1 MTALPLLTSPYE
13 TPTLGEIERSV
24 SLRHTQLR
32 PLASVSGARAPISLH
47 LVDDRSAFNA
57 LEAEWT
63 ALFER
68 AGRPEQLFQSFG
80 WLWHW
85 CNHFLAPR
93 GPKPCL
99 AIVTGHRDGRL
110 VLVMPFVVTRS
121 GGLAT
126 LSFMG
131 DPVNQ
136 YGDVLIEEGP
146 DAALDLTAAF
156 DFVLEQ
162 ADIAVVHLR
171 KVRADAAIAPV
182 LRARGVV
189 FTDVQQAPYVAF
201 EGTADYCAF
210 EQRYGKAARKNRKRQ
225 LRRLQE
231 IGETAFQRLAAGP
244 AASDAVSVALSLKRD
259 WLRQRG
265 LVSPAV
271 MDARTEGFFRD
282 CVSGR
287 GPAAGVEIGA
297 VVSNSTIAAIEIAIQ
312 CKDRVALHLIA
323 YDPRFEKTGAG
334 ALLMEDSIRRAC
346 QSGKSALDLLAPG
359 AAYKFEWTDQSVEVG
374 DCAFGLRAAGKVYAS
389 LYLTRV
395 RPVAKTMVE
404 HLPKAVRRHI
414 STFAGLALL
423 LTQRGEVI

>member
-13 TPTLGEIERSV
+13 TVSLGDLERLV
-24 SLRHTQLR
+24 SLRHTQLTPVAGVNAR
-32 PLASVSGARAPISLH
+32 GAPVSLH
-47 LVDDRSAFNA
+47 LIDDRSAFNA

-93 GPKPCL
+93 GSKPSL

-110 VLVMPFVVTRS
+110 VLVCPFLVTRA
-121 GGLAT
+121 GGLTT

-131 DPVNQ
+131 DPVSQ
-136 YGDVLIEEGP
+136 YGDVLIEAGP
-146 DAALDLTAAF
+146 DAERDLAAAF
-156 DFVLEQ
+156 DFVLDV
-162 ADIAVVHLR
+162 ADADLVHLR
-171 KVRADAAIAPV
+171 KVRADAAIAPL

-189 FTDVQQAPYVAF
+189 LTDVQKAPYVAF
-201 EGTADYCAF
+201 EGTADFAAF

-225 LRRLQE
+225 MRRLQDT
-231 IGETAFQRLAAGP
+231 GETSFERFASGVR
-244 AASDAVSVALSLKRD
+244 ASDAASLALGLKRD

-271 MDARTEGFFRD
+271 VDVRTEGFFRD

-287 GPAAGVEIGA
+287 GPATGVEVGA
-297 VVSNSTIAAIEIAIQ
+297 VVSNGTVAAIEIAIQ

-334 ALLMEDSIRRAC
+334 ALLMEDSVRRAC
-346 QSGKSALDLLAPG
+346 QSGKAALDLLAPG
-359 AAYKFEWTDQSVEVG
+359 TAYKYDWADRSVELS
-374 DCAFGLRAAGKVYAS
+374 DCAIGLSAAGKLYAG
-389 LYLTRV
+389 LYLARV
-395 RPVAKTMVE
+395 RPAAKALVE
-404 HLPKAVRRHI
+404 HLPKAVRRH
-414 STFAGLALL
+414 LASLVGAAVL
-423 LTQRGEVI
+423 VSQGGEII

>member
-13 TPTLGEIERSV
+13 TVALGDFERPV
-24 SLRHTQLR
+24 SLRHTQLTPVADVNAR
-32 PLASVSGARAPISLH
+32 VAPVSLR

-85 CNHFLAPR
+85 CNHFLVSRASNPS
-93 GPKPCL
+93 L

-110 VLVMPFVVTRS
+110 VLVLPFLVTRA
-121 GGLAT
+121 GGLTT

-131 DPVNQ
+131 DPVSQ
-136 YGDVLIEEGP
+136 YGDVLIEAGP
-146 DAALDLTAAF
+146 EADRDLTAAF
-156 DFVLEQ
+156 DFVLNA
-162 ADIAVVHLR
+162 ADVNLVHLR
-171 KVRADAAIAPV
+171 KLRADAAIAPM
-182 LRARGVV
+182 LRARGAVL
-189 FTDVQQAPYVAF
+189 TDVQNAPYVAF
-201 EGTADYCAF
+201 EGVADYAAF

-225 LRRLQE
+225 MRRLQDT
-231 IGETAFQRLAAGP
+231 GETSFERFASGP
-244 AASDAVSVALSLKRD
+244 RASDAASLALDLKRE

-271 MDARTEGFFRD
+271 VDVRTEGFFRD

-287 GPAAGVEIGA
+287 GPATGVEVGA
-297 VVSNSTIAAIEIAIQ
+297 VISNGTVAAIEIAIQ

-334 ALLMEDSIRRAC
+334 ALLMEDSVRRAC
-346 QSGKSALDLLAPG
+346 QSGKAALDLLAPG
-359 AAYKFEWTDQSVEVG
+359 TAYKYDWADRSVELS
-374 DCAFGLRAAGKVYAS
+374 DCAIGLSAVGKLYAA
-389 LYLTRV
+389 LYLAWV
-395 RPVAKTMVE
+395 RPAAKTLVE
-404 HLPKAVRRHI
+404 HLPMGVRRH
-414 STFAGLALL
+414 LAAIVGGAVLL
-423 LTQRGEVI
+423 MQTGEII

>member
-13 TPTLGEIERSV
+13 TVSLGDLERPV
-24 SLRHTQLR
+24 SLRHTQLT
-32 PLASVSGARAPISLH
+32 PVAAVTAHVAPVSLH

-93 GPKPCL
+93 GSKPSL
-99 AIVTGHRDGRL
+99 AIVTGYREGRL
-110 VLVMPFVVTRS
+110 VLVCPFLVTRA
-121 GGLAT
+121 GGLTT

-131 DPVNQ
+131 DPVSQ
-136 YGDVLIEEGP
+136 YGDVVIEAGP
-146 DAALDLTAAF
+146 EAAGDLCAAF
-156 DFVLEQ
+156 DFVLKE
-162 ADIAVVHLR
+162 ADVDLVHLR
-171 KVRADAAIAPV
+171 KVRADAAIAPLLQERGLV
-182 LRARGVV
+182 L
-189 FTDVQQAPYVAF
+189 TDVQKAPYVAF
-201 EGTADYCAF
+201 DGTADYAAF

-225 LRRLQE
+225 MRRLQDT
-231 IGETAFQRLAAGP
+231 GETTFERFSAGP
-244 AASDAVSVALSLKRD
+244 RASDAASLALGLKRG

-271 MDARTEGFFRD
+271 VDVRTEGFFRD

-287 GPAAGVEIGA
+287 GPATGVDVGA
-297 VVSNSTIAAIEIAIQ
+297 VVSNGTVAAVEIAIH

-334 ALLMEDSIRRAC
+334 ALLMEDSVRRAC
-346 QSGKSALDLLAPG
+346 QSGKAALDLLAPG
-359 AAYKFEWTDQSVEVG
+359 AAYKFDWADRSVDVG
-374 DCAFGLRAAGKVYAS
+374 DCAIGLNTAGKLYAA
-389 LYLTRV
+389 LYLARV
-395 RPVAKTMVE
+395 RPAAKALVE
-404 HLPKAVRRHI
+404 HLPMGLRRHLAAI
-414 STFAGLALL
+414 VGGALL
-423 LTQRGEVI
+423 LMPSGEII

>member
-1 MTALPLLTSPYE
+1 MTVMPLTSSSFE
-13 TPTLGEIERSV
+13 TA
-24 SLRHTQLR
+24 SLPGLQRAVPVRHTRPVPIAGAQVRVEPVALQL
-32 PLASVSGARAPISLH
+32 I
-47 LVDDRSAFNA
+47 DDRSGFNA

-68 AGRPEQLFQSFG
+68 AGRPEQVFQSFG

-93 GPKPCL
+93 GAKPTL

-110 VLVMPFVVTRS
+110 VLVCPFVVTRA
-121 GGLAT
+121 GGLNT

-131 DPVNQ
+131 DPVSQ
-136 YGDVLIEEGP
+136 YGDVIVEDGLE
-146 DAALDLTAAF
+146 AARDISAAF

-162 ADIAVVHLR
+162 AAIDLVHLR
-171 KVRADAAIAPV
+171 KVRADAAIAPL
-182 LRARGVV
+182 LRARGAG

-201 EGTADYCAF
+201 EGTSDYAAF
-210 EQRYGKAARKNRKRQ
+210 EQRYAKAARKNRKRQ
-225 LRRLQE
+225 MRRLQE
-231 IGETAFQRLAAGP
+231 TGETWFQRFAAGP
-244 AASDAVSVALSLKRD
+244 AASDAASAALRLKRD

-271 MDARTEGFFRD
+271 ADVRTEGFFRD
-282 CVSGR
+282 CASGR
-287 GPAAGVEIGA
+287 GPASGIEIGA
-297 VVSNSTIAAIEIAIQ
+297 VVSGGSIAAIEIGIQ
-312 CKDRVALHLIA
+312 CKNRVALHLIA

-346 QSGKSALDLLAPG
+346 QQGKAALDLLAPG
-359 AAYKFEWTDQSVEVG
+359 AAYKFEWADRSVDVG
-374 DCAFGLRAAGKVYAS
+374 DCAFGLSRAGKVYAS
-389 LYLTRV
+389 LYLARL
-395 RPVAKTMVE
+395 RPAAKAMLE

-414 STFAGLALL
+414 ATFAGLALL